1 MRKIGHETLF
11 LSTSEHNPRNGE
23 STFARLKDGRIMM
36 AYTEYY
42 GTDWADHAT
51 ARISAVYSSDERE
64 TWTKPVTIIEKE
76 ASVYYRRFFFYRIL
90 LYFRQFLRF

>member
-11 LSTSEHNPRNGE
+11 LPTSAHNPRNGE
-23 STFARLKDGRIMM
+23 STFARLNDGRIMM

-51 ARISAVYSSDERE
+51 ARISAVYSSDEGE
-64 TWTKPVTIIEKE
+64 TWTKPEILFRKPLINISDRFKIQSEV
-76 ASVYYRRFFFYRIL
+76 RRNL
-90 LYFRQFLRF
+90 